1 MLLSRKLLNRYVDI
15 EDIETKELAKKL
27 TEAGF
32 EVEGISPLIIGTNLV
47 VGHVLET
54 EKHPQSDTLTI
65 CQVDIGDGVEQIVC
79 GAPNVAKGQSVVVA
93 KIGAELKDLTIKPT
107 EIRGVASN
115 GMICSLPELGI
126 DEKRLEET
134 DHAGIVVLNDGKPG
148 DDPRVILGM
157 DDEIIDIDLTS
168 NRSDFL
174 ALLSLAHEVAAL
186 FERNLTIPEFENT
199 SQIGSPSN
207 LKINSDTNNCT
218 YFSGKVINKVTLKE
232 SPKWIK
238 NALEASGIRSINNVV
253 DISNIVML
261 ETGQPMHFYDVD
273 FLETQS
279 LTVRDD
285 LELEVVALDDKS
297 YNIEKGDM
305 LIMNEDTPVGIAGI
319 MGLGNSM
326 IHDDTKG
333 IVIEIASFDMVSV
346 RKTAIRLGL
355 NTESS
360 QRFSKPMDPLAPIKA
375 MDRAVQLLI
384 EYADAELIEETIT
397 YGAVN
402 HVDKTVSV
410 SYDKI
415 NDYLGTSLSIN
426 QVMDV
431 FERLHLKPVINDN
444 IITTTIPSFRNDLH
458 VDVDLIEEVIRVIG
472 YDILEETLPIL
483 DSTSGALTERQSV
496 ISQIESIMLG
506 FGGIQTLTYTL
517 VEEAFTHGKES
528 LGTPLKV
535 ASPMSDKRA
544 YLRTQLWPSLLE
556 TVRYNTARR
565 QDSGLYFEISQ
576 VYIKEKSIEKLILA
590 GQGAQPKS
598 NWLKESINLDFYA
611 LKGMFITLMD
621 HLGFSSKRIQFEAN
635 DFDERSF
642 HPYKTASVYLDR
654 KRIGVLGHL
663 HPKVLAANDL
673 KDLTILEIDLTDIL
687 EKKKSN
693 IKSNSI
699 SPYPDVT
706 RDISVLC
713 NKDMA
718 AQYLIA
724 SIEKSASRL
733 LKEVRVFDVFES
745 EKLEGQKSIA
755 IQVTLGSD
763 HTLSDVEISN
773 VMDKIKED
781 LVNKHNVTIR

>member
-15 EDIETKELAKKL
+15 EDIETEKLAKKL

-65 CQVDIGDGVEQIVC
+65 CQVDIGDGIEQIVC

-157 DDEIIDIDLTS
+157 DDEVIDIDLTS

-174 ALLSLAHEVAAL
+174 AMLSLAHEVAAL
-186 FERNLTIPEFENT
+186 FERKLTLPEFENA
-199 SQIGSPSN
+199 SQVGKASK
-207 LKINSDTNNCT
+207 LKINSDTENCT

-232 SPKWIK
+232 SPEWIK

-261 ETGQPMHFYDVD
+261 ETGQPMHFYDFD
-273 FLETQS
+273 FLKTQS
-279 LTVRDD
+279 LNVRDD
-285 LELEVVALDDKS
+285 LELEVVALDDKR

-326 IHDDTKG
+326 IHDETKG

-375 MDRAVQLLI
+375 MDRAIQLLI

-397 YGAVN
+397 YGTIN
-402 HVDKTVSV
+402 HIDKTVSV
-410 SYDKI
+410 PYEKI
-415 NDYLGTSLSIN
+415 NDYLGTSLSVD

-431 FERLHLKPVINDN
+431 FERLHLNPVINDN
-444 IITTTIPSFRNDLH
+444 IITTTIPSFRNDLD

-496 ISQIESIMLG
+496 INQIESIMLG

-517 VEEAFTHGKES
+517 VEEGFTQGKEA

-621 HLGFSSKRIQFEAN
+621 HLGFSSKRIQFEAK
-635 DFDERSF
+635 DFDKTSF

-663 HPKVLAANDL
+663 HPKVLTDNDL
-673 KDLTILEIDLTDIL
+673 KDLAILEIDLTDIL

-706 RDISVLC
+706 RDIAVLC
-713 NKDMA
+713 NKDKPAKDLM
-718 AQYLIA
+718 A

-745 EKLEGQKSIA
+745 EKLQGQKSIA

-773 VMDKIKED
+773 VMDKIKDD
-781 LVNKHNVTIR
+781 LINKHNVTIR